1 MLQVMEQ
8 ILIVSVQQ
16 CMLTVIIILQ
26 NQWHILMATGTV
38 EFSSIP
44 AGSTVKF
51 YIGVSIDDTVN
62 IKF

>member
-1 MLQVMEQ
+1 MYVNGNYHSSKP
-8 ILIVSVQQ
+8 VAYSDG
-16 CMLTVIIILQ
+16 
-26 NQWHILMATGTV
+26 NGTV

-62 IKF
+62 IKFYD